1 MQRRRRIVAGA
12 LLGVVALVG
21 AVLALTT
28 GSEPDGLGVAEAET
42 TVPREA
48 GGDGARG
55 GGRGGGADERRGG
68 RAGAGNGARSGGAA
82 AAPISIGP
90 IPPARPGTAEVVQS
104 GPASKKMVALTFDD
118 GFCADCVTQ
127 LIRGL
132 EKTGA
137 HATLF
142 PNGTYG
148 GSWEPHARAVR
159 RLVEAGQVSV
169 GSHTFSHVNAPAV
182 GAAAFGADLDRNE
195 QWIQR
200 TFGMTGRPYLRPP
213 YGAFDDGT
221 LAAAGERGYT
231 KVVMWNGTVADS
243 NLRTRGYILNAI
255 RHWAR
260 PGSIILLH
268 ANYPP
273 TVEALPEIVR
283 ILRRKGLRTATL
295 QELIG
300 GSPYAPAGDAAG

>member
-1 MQRRRRIVAGA
+1 MQRRRRRLAGGA
-12 LLGVVALVG
+12 LLGVVALVA

-28 GSEPDGLGVAEAET
+28 GSEPDGLGIAEAET

-48 GGDGARG
+48 A
-55 GGRGGGADERRGG
+55 GRKT
-68 RAGAGNGARSGGAA
+68 S
-82 AAPISIGP
+82 AAPIRIGP
-90 IPPARPGTAEVVQS
+90 IPPASPGTAEVIQS
-104 GPASKKMVALTFDD
+104 GPASKKLVALTFDD
-118 GFCADCVTQ
+118 GFCADCVTK

-132 EKTGA
+132 EQTGA

-148 GSWEPHARAVR
+148 GSWEPHARAIR
-159 RLVEAGQVSV
+159 RLVENGQVTV
-169 GSHTFSHVNAPAV
+169 GSHTFSHVNSPAV

-200 TFGMTGRPYLRPP
+200 TFGLTGRPYLRPP

-231 KVVMWNGTVADS
+231 KVVMWSGTVADS
-243 NLRTRGYILNAI
+243 NLRTKGYILNAI

-260 PGSIILLH
+260 PGAIILLH

-273 TVEALPEIVR
+273 TVEALPEMLR

-300 GSPYAPAGDAAG
+300 GSPYAPSGDAAG